1 MCRGWCRT
9 RPPYTE
15 ESFGHECADFYF
27 VLFPH
32 VCFDHFCLGANMD
45 ATSQMHRGV
54 DLVRDM
60 LISLA
65 VGLELATLYVV

>member
-1 MCRGWCRT
+1 MVQNEAPVHWGGGELARLGG
-9 RPPYTE
+9 E
-15 ESFGHECADFYF
+15 ESFGHEWADFYF

-65 VGLELATLYVV
+65 VGL